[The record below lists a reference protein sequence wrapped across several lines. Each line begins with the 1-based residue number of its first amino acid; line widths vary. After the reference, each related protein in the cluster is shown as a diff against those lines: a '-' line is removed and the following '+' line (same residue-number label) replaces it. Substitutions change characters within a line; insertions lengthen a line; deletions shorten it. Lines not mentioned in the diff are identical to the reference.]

1 MARLSRAAARRCGFT
16 LVELL
21 VVLAIIAVLV
31 ALLLPAVQK
40 VRESAARSQ
49 CAHNLKQ
56 IALALHQFHETNGSF
71 PAGSYNTGASGAPCY
86 SNWAIAILPHLEQG
100 NLFQTYRDYP
110 TLNESA
116 ANQAFRLMRVK
127 TYECP
132 SDPLAGSAATPAGGP
147 GGNGEWRRGAY
158 RAVSGKSVASTV
170 NFCQVR
176 QFWDSYEPQN
186 GTLSLAQ
193 RGVLHAVS
201 HPLDWP
207 ARLPRIPAGAER
219 FSLIKDGVSSTLLV
233 GEYTPL
239 DAPDRATF
247 WAYSSSSYNQS
258 TVSDESRILGDRFNQ
273 CVQVGAATGQG
284 DDGPCRRG
292 FGSNHGRGL
301 NFAFADGST
310 RFVSYDV
317 DIHLLSA
324 LATVDGG
331 EVVPGQF

>member
-1 MARLSRAAARRCGFT
+1 MFRLSRADARRYGFT

-40 VRESAARSQ
+40 AHESAARSQ

-56 IALALHQFHETNGSF
+56 IALALHQYHETHGSF
-71 PAGSYNTGASGAPCY
+71 PPGSYNTGVSGTPCY
-86 SNWAIAILPHLEQG
+86 GNWAICILPHLEQG
-100 NLFQTYRDYP
+100 NLFQTYKDYP

-116 ANQAFRLMRVK
+116 ANQGFRLSRVK

-132 SDPLAGSAATPAGGP
+132 SDPLAGSPAVPASGPGAGG
-147 GGNGEWRRGAY
+147 EWGRGAY
-158 RAVSGKSVASTV
+158 RAVSGKGVVSNA
-170 NFCQVR
+170 NLCPAR
-176 QFWDSYEPQN
+176 LFWDTYEPHL

-207 ARLPRIPAGAER
+207 ANLPRIPGGVER
-219 FSLIKDGVSSTLLV
+219 FHHIKDGASSTLLV
-233 GEYTPL
+233 GEFTPL
-239 DAPDRATF
+239 DAPERGTF
-247 WAYSSSSYNQS
+247 WAYSYASYNQS
-258 TVSDESRILGDRFNQ
+258 TVSEESRILGDRFNQ
-273 CVQVGAATGQG
+273 CVQIGAAAGQG
-284 DDGPCRRG
+284 DENACKRG
-292 FGSNHGRGL
+292 FGSNHGNGL

-310 RFVSYDV
+310 RFISYDV
-317 DIHLLSA
+317 DIRLLSA
-324 LATVDGG
+324 LATLDGG